1 MPRPYPWK
9 CRSCGEKCLS
19 PVTID
24 YPVTMEHDGRSF
36 KFTVVNLQVL
46 KCAACQE
53 EALPDESMKRIYDQL
68 RVEAGLL
75 SPTEIR
81 EKRKQLELTQEDL
94 ASQLGVAKET
104 ISRWETGGQI
114 QQRGYDKLLRV
125 YFDVQAARDYL
136 APTLSNTPKPE
147 VAANRSVDGG
157 NQVLKS
163 SRNAINAVVRMI
175 VSPPACEYPFVSGVR
190 GDSKMIEA
198 GV

>member
-9 CRSCGEKCLS
+9 CRSCGVKALS

-24 YPVTMEHDGRSF
+24 YPVTMEHDGRSYT
-36 KFTVVNLQVL
+36 FTVSSLQVL

-53 EALPDESMKRIYDQL
+53 QVLPDESLTRIYDQL

-81 EKRKQLELTQEDL
+81 EKRKHLRLSQEEL

-114 QQRGYDKLLRV
+114 QQRGYDKLLRIF
-125 YFDVQAARDYL
+125 FDVPAVRNYL
-136 APTLSNTPKPE
+136 APTPTEIPKPE
-147 VAANRSVDGG
+147 TNTNQDPVQQRSTV
-157 NQVLKS
+157 
-163 SRNAINAVVRMI
+163 NAMI
-175 VSPPACEYPFVSGVR
+175 
-190 GDSKMIEA
+190 KMDAREN
-198 GV
+198 V